1 MKSPSNGVITA
12 VLPARCLSYGMARID
27 ALIKLIVPFLPAFD
41 KVRNQYAYVRFL
53 FSHAR

>member
-27 ALIKLIVPFLPAFD
+27 ALIKLSVPFLPAFD
-41 KVRNQYAYVRFL
+41 KSEINTHMRFL